1 MSEETKTGSV
11 YRTLPVVGAVYK
23 TPDGAAEPA
32 EGTIRWWGVQRRWP
46 AWLVEAMAIQRHAN
60 EVLDADA
67 LHALA
72 EQTAGL
78 PLGAQKGRS

>member
-1 MSEETKTGSV
+1 MSEETKTETV
-11 YRTLPVVGAVYK
+11 YQALPMVGEAYK
-23 TPDGAAEPA
+23 TPAGAAEPA
-32 EGTIRWWGVQRRWP
+32 EGTIRWWGVQKRWP

-60 EVLDADA
+60 DVLDADS

-78 PLGAQKGRS
+78 PLGAQKGRP